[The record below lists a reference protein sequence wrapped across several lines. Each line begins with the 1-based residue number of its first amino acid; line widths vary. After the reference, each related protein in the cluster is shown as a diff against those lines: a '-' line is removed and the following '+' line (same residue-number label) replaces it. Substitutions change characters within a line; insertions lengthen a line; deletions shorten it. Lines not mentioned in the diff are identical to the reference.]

1 MYLQENS
8 VGVSTQVQ
16 ETQERGSV
24 CLGAGP
30 SGMGVSSG
38 TGEGRMEAVAWDC
51 ETGLGVREAL

>member
-16 ETQERGSV
+16 EPRGAWE
-24 CLGAGP
+24 CPPGGGRG
-30 SGMGVSSG
+30 GMGVSSS
-38 TGEGRMEAVAWDC
+38 TGEGRMEAMAWDC